1 MFVAW
6 HSHAAKPFNRAGAA
20 SEALETSRNHTIS
33 RDPLGGCF
41 QGSCRMVR
49 VYDEVSSSLT
59 LAAELKKDSPVTQ
72 PRRKDDHTV
81 VVPELIDEHECL
93 LEGCWWVE
101 DSVMRND
108 PKTTAQCELR
118 HCAADR

>member
-1 MFVAW
+1 MLRSLSIERVLP
-6 HSHAAKPFNRAGAA
+6 AKPRKPRVIA
-20 SEALETSRNHTIS
+20 IS
-33 RDPLGGCF
+33 RDPLSVCF
-41 QGSCRMVR
+41 QGKCRMVR
-49 VYDEVSSSLT
+49 VCDEVSSSLT
-59 LAAELKKDSPVTQ
+59 LAAELKKDSPVTR

-81 VVPELIDEHECL
+81 VVLELIDEHECL

-101 DSVMRND
+101 DSVMRNA